1 MVFTTRLSFRNA
13 LCTCWLLAFLFLFYW
28 QRQQQQKSDDD
39 VPAAGDTVQIHST
52 LVSNSSH
59 AVVKFDKPY
68 KAAEAAAAAAPPPLE
83 IDNASSNPSSTVLVV
98 AARPAPP
105 RVAAAT
111 TIRTTTTTTTTLRR
125 RHVFDL
131 SEFGAVGDGKTVNT
145 EAFEAAVAA
154 VKAVEDDGGG
164 KIVVG
169 PGLWLTAPFNVTS
182 HMTLFLCQHAS
193 IVGVQ
198 AESLWPVISALPSYG
213 RGRELPGP
221 RYGSLIHGQ
230 YLEDFVITGE
240 NGSIDGQGAWWW
252 RQHKLNKLKYTRGHL
267 IELLWSS
274 NIEISNV
281 TLRNS
286 PFWTVHPY
294 DCTNV
299 TIRDVTILAP
309 LHSPNTDGID
319 PDSCRNVLVENCY
332 ISVGDD
338 AVAIKSGWN
347 QYGINYAQPCVNI
360 TIRNVFAHSLVSAG
374 ISIGS
379 EMSGGVEDVVVDRV
393 HIWGSRRG
401 VRIKTSTGRG
411 GYVKNILY
419 TNLTLHNVKM
429 GIVIKT
435 DYGDHPDSGFN
446 PQAFPQVANI
456 SFHGVFGS
464 KVMYPVVMA
473 GSQEVFITGIEI
485 RNMNVSTTNMKKN
498 VFQCS
503 YLQGKVAGH
512 VFPSPC
518 KEL

>member
-1 MVFTTRLSFRNA
+1 MVFTTRLSFGNA

-39 VPAAGDTVQIHST
+39 VAAAGDTVHHYST

-68 KAAEAAAAAAPPPLE
+68 KAAEAAAAPPPLE
-83 IDNASSNPSSTVLVV
+83 IDNASSNPSSTVVVV

-105 RVAAAT
+105 RVSAT
-111 TIRTTTTTTTTLRR
+111 TIIRTTTTTTTTTLHR

-145 EAFEAAVAA
+145 EAFEEAVAA

-221 RYGSLIHGQ
+221 RYGSLIHGR

-299 TIRDVTILAP
+299 TIRGVTILAP

-319 PDSCRNVLVENCY
+319 PGMPQPLLPLSSILNTH
-332 ISVGDD
+332 IS
-338 AVAIKSGWN
+338 
-347 QYGINYAQPCVNI
+347 
-360 TIRNVFAHSLVSAG
+360 SA
-374 ISIGS
+374 SKFL
-379 EMSGGVEDVVVDRV
+379 D
-393 HIWGSRRG
+393 
-401 VRIKTSTGRG
+401 
-411 GYVKNILY
+411 ILS
-419 TNLTLHNVKM
+419 NK
-429 GIVIKT
+429 
-435 DYGDHPDSGFN
+435 
-446 PQAFPQVANI
+446 
-456 SFHGVFGS
+456 
-464 KVMYPVVMA
+464 
-473 GSQEVFITGIEI
+473 
-485 RNMNVSTTNMKKN
+485 
-498 VFQCS
+498 C
-503 YLQGKVAGH
+503 
-512 VFPSPC
+512 
-518 KEL
+518 